1 MSKIHKSLCKLFSEY
16 YGLFFAA
23 GVLTCLFSVWPI
35 GIGISSMTVPEWTF
49 LTWKTGCLLYGFVNL
64 VTAFIA
70 LCAISPCEFELSVD
84 WEDRFDKLLKPLI
97 IFFPLLLILWGF
109 ILVICIC
116 FWIFMGIYKMYKCVE
131 AVIFGE

>member
-1 MSKIHKSLCKLFSEY
+1 MSKLHESLCKLFSEY

-23 GVLTCLFSVWPI
+23 GVLSCLFSVWPI
-35 GIGISSMTVPEWTF
+35 GIGINPMITPEWS
-49 LTWKTGCLLYGFVNL
+49 LLSWETGCLLYGFVNL

-70 LCAISPCEFELSVD
+70 LCAISPGEFEYDVD

-109 ILVICIC
+109 ILVTCIC
-116 FWIFMGIYKMYKCVE
+116 FWIFMCIYKMYKWFE
-131 AVIFGE
+131 LKIFG